1 MMPPPKHSPPP
12 RQIIR
17 KSAPFDLSALR
28 GETPGFAHVLAN
40 AIEQLTEL
48 PDFSEAKS
56 VAVMTDFGGEHPG
69 ARFNTYSFLFLASD
83 RNGPFA
89 EAVGDLRERHGI
101 LEPYSEFRYKRLTS
115 GGRSRALPEFLH
127 AVDGLIHGAVIT
139 VAVEKQ
145 IDSLFGGAARIEE
158 TLSEM
163 GFGRWKKG
171 AGEKVLRV
179 GHTFAIFASLLVRPD
194 QPIIWYCDKDAIN
207 EDGRERTFENTQR
220 LFASALRMYSK
231 ERSAQLMSGKSL
243 DKKSFLDD
251 LLSVPDFAA
260 GVVQDLLAGHET
272 GKNVAGGEEKIRV
285 MKWMAAES
293 KFLSKQTI
301 QILQRGDEIVST
313 KVDFS
318 PVAHSALKSE

>member
-1 MMPPPKHSPPP
+1 MQLSPKNVPPN

-17 KSAPFDLSALR
+17 KSVSFDLSALHE
-28 GETPGFAHVLAN
+28 ETPGFAHVLAN
-40 AIEQLTEL
+40 AVEQLAEL

-56 VAVMTDFGGEHPG
+56 VAVMTDFGGEHPE
-69 ARFNTYSFLFLASD
+69 ARFNTYSFLYLAAD
-83 RNGPFA
+83 RSGPFA
-89 EAVGDLRERHGI
+89 ESMNNIRERHGI

-115 GGRSRALPEFLH
+115 GGRSRALPEFLQ

-139 VAVEKQ
+139 VAIEKK

-158 TLSEM
+158 ALFEM

-179 GHTFAIFASLLVRPD
+179 AHTFAIFASLLVRPD

-207 EDGRERTFENTQR
+207 DDGRDRTFENTQR
-220 LFASALRMYSK
+220 LFATALRMYSK
-231 ERSAQLMSGKSL
+231 DRSAQLMSGRSL
-243 DKKSFLDD
+243 DMKSFLDD

-272 GKNVAGGEEKIRV
+272 GN
-285 MKWMAAES
+285 
-293 KFLSKQTI
+293 
-301 QILQRGDEIVST
+301 
-313 KVDFS
+313 
-318 PVAHSALKSE
+318 